1 MQKTRIVFCVNTLGN
16 GGAERVMAN
25 LANYFAQDKRLKI
38 YLLCEYSGEYTT
50 LISKDVEILDISPET
65 RREIIGLRFINS
77 ICRVAGQLK
86 KSCPDIVVS
95 ALPGTCIKVTV
106 AKLFCKLNF
115 RYIHRETNIVFRS
128 QFRDYVFSLKK
139 EVIRKLYAF
148 SYKIADTVIANSD
161 DTKFSIMECYHVP
174 GNKIITLPNPVI
186 CSSIIDQYKQ
196 SDIADPEFPRKKF
209 ILSVGRLVEQKGY
222 DVLIK
227 AYSEIAKHFKDID
240 LVILGSGPLKD
251 DLLLLCKTLGCE
263 KSVHILDF
271 RKNVYDYYLH
281 CELFVLSSRFEGFG
295 NVVVEALAF
304 GKPAIVTDCKG
315 GPHIIVDEGKNGII
329 VPMDDI
335 DSLKNSME
343 NILSGKIEF
352 DPKRQKERARYFSI
366 ENVAEMYKK
375 VILNK
380 YD

>member
-128 QFRDYVFSLKK
+128 QFRNNVFSLKK

-196 SDIADPEFPRKKF
+196 SDIADPEFPRKKY

>member
-1 MQKTRIVFCVNTLGN
+1 M
-16 GGAERVMAN
+16 
-25 LANYFAQDKRLKI
+25 
-38 YLLCEYSGEYTT
+38 
-50 LISKDVEILDISPET
+50 
-65 RREIIGLRFINS
+65 
-77 ICRVAGQLK
+77 
-86 KSCPDIVVS
+86 
-95 ALPGTCIKVTV
+95 
-106 AKLFCKLNF
+106 
-115 RYIHRETNIVFRS
+115 
-128 QFRDYVFSLKK
+128 
-139 EVIRKLYAF
+139 
-148 SYKIADTVIANSD
+148 
-161 DTKFSIMECYHVP
+161 
-174 GNKIITLPNPVI
+174 
-186 CSSIIDQYKQ
+186 
-196 SDIADPEFPRKKF
+196 
-209 ILSVGRLVEQKGY
+209 
-222 DVLIK
+222 LIK

-343 NILSGKIEF
+343 NILTGKIAF
-352 DPKRQKERARYFSI
+352 DPDCQKERAKYFSI

-375 VILNK
+375 VILHN

>member
-1 MQKTRIVFCVNTLGN
+1 
-16 GGAERVMAN
+16 MAN

-128 QFRDYVFSLKK
+128 QFRNNVFSLKK

-161 DTKFSIMECYHVP
+161 DTKFSIMKCYHVP

-196 SDIADPEFPRKKF
+196 SDIADPEFPRKKY